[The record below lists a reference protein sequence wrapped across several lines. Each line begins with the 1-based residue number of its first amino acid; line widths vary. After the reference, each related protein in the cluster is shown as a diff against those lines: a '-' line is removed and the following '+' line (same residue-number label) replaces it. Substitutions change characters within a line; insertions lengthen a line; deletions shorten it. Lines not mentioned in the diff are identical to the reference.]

1 MNPNGT
7 GFATIRKNMEGVI
20 MKKVKIPLEFLF
32 KLFGDELGVKNT
44 FEKDTESEKII
55 EQNKKYFNH
64 IGIG

>member
-1 MNPNGT
+1 
-7 GFATIRKNMEGVI
+7 

-32 KLFGDELGVKNT
+32 KLFGDELGAKNT

>member
-1 MNPNGT
+1 
-7 GFATIRKNMEGVI
+7 

-32 KLFGDELGVKNT
+32 KLFGDELGVKST

-64 IGIG
+64 IGLG

>member
-1 MNPNGT
+1 MDLQRSDILLK
-7 GFATIRKNMEGVI
+7 GFI

-32 KLFGDELGVKNT
+32 KLFGDELGVKST